1 MDFIRS
7 QFPFDRLTRTELA
20 LVEQNLEIQTI
31 PAGTIILQ
39 QGGESCHFLYVIAEG
54 MVHFLRDGR
63 IAQIL
68 EEGDMFGFPSML
80 NGGAP
85 AVDVVARDAV
95 SVYAIPEATFHE
107 LVKNTEF
114 AEFFLKS
121 LSERLRS
128 LTPFPGTSA
137 LSGNITVPVKQ
148 LITRPPLFVPATAS
162 VEEAA
167 QAMRRAW
174 ASSVL
179 VEGSPP
185 GIVTDRDLRTRVL
198 ANGLGPN
205 TPVADVMSCPVK
217 SLTAESPV
225 YGALLFMLQEN
236 IHHLPLTQH
245 ESIVGVVTDTDLLRF
260 QAKNPLFLL
269 QQLEQMDSA
278 KNLSR
283 YTLDVAGTVETLA
296 QGGLDVPQIGR
307 IVGSLNAALVRK
319 LLQLAEADLGP
330 PPTPYV
336 WIVFG
341 SGGRWEQ
348 LILTDQDNAI
358 IYGDDTPA
366 AKEYFDH
373 LSKHMV
379 NNLMIAGFPE
389 CPGGYMATNWHKPL
403 SEWLE
408 IFNGWIET
416 PTPQALMEVG
426 IFFDFRPVFG
436 TLSLKPLE
444 NLLIRAGRNK
454 IFLAHLAN
462 AALQFH
468 PPIGFLNRI
477 RNEGGWVELKK
488 GGIAPVVGLARIYGL
503 ETRTPFRS
511 TLDRL
516 QAAAESGALSKPGA
530 DMLKETVSFLMRLR
544 LKAQLE
550 SIKNGEQPT
559 NKLQLSTISSLER
572 RHLKDAFMAIRDMQN
587 STAQRFRTDLLG

>member
-7 QFPFDRLTRTELA
+7 QFPFDRLTQAELA
-20 LVEQNLEIQTI
+20 LVEENLETLAI
-31 PAGTIILQ
+31 PPGTVILH
-39 QGGESCHFLYVIAEG
+39 QGGEPCRYLYVVKKGI
-54 MVHFLRDGR
+54 VHFLRDGR
-63 IAQIL
+63 TARIL

-85 AVDVVARDAV
+85 AVDVVAQDKV
-95 SVYAIPEATFHE
+95 FVYAIPEGVFHE
-107 LVKNTEF
+107 LVKNVDF

-128 LTPFPGTSA
+128 LSPFPGTSS
-137 LSGNITVPVKQ
+137 LSGNITAPVEQ
-148 LITRPPLFVPATAS
+148 LIARPPIFVPKTAS

-167 QAMRRAW
+167 KVMRRAW

-185 GIVTDRDLRTRVL
+185 GIVTDYDLRTRVL
-198 ANGLGPN
+198 ANGLGPE

-225 YGALLFMLQEN
+225 YGALLYMLQEN
-236 IHHLPLTQH
+236 IHHLPLTRH
-245 ESIVGVVTDTDLLRF
+245 EDIVGVVTDTDLLRF

-269 QQLEQMDSA
+269 KQLERMDSA
-278 KNLSR
+278 ENLSR
-283 YTLDVAGTVETLA
+283 YSLDVAGTVETLA
-296 QGGLDVPQIGR
+296 QGGLDVPRIGR

-319 LLQLAEADLGP
+319 LLQLAEAELGP
-330 PPTPYV
+330 PPTPYTWV
-336 WIVFG
+336 VFG

-348 LILTDQDNAI
+348 VILTDQDNAL
-358 IYGDDTPA
+358 IYEEESPA
-366 AKEYFDH
+366 AEKYFAE
-373 LSKHMV
+373 LSAHMA
-379 NNLMIAGFPE
+379 NNLMLAGFPE
-389 CPGGYMATNWHKPL
+389 CPGGYMATNWRKPL
-403 SEWLE
+403 AAWIE

-416 PTPQALMEVG
+416 PSPHALMEVG

-468 PPIGFLNRI
+468 PPIGFLWRI
-477 RNEGGWVELKK
+477 RNEGGWVDLKT
-488 GGIAPVVGLARIYGL
+488 GGIAPVVGLARAYGL
-503 ETRTPFRS
+503 ESRAAFRA
-511 TLDRL
+511 TIDRL
-516 QAAAESGALSKPGA
+516 HAAADAGALSKSGA
-530 DMLKETVSFLMRLR
+530 DMLIETFSFLMRLR

-550 SIKNGEQPT
+550 SIKNGEPPT
-559 NKLQLSTISSLER
+559 NKLQLNAISSLER
-572 RHLKDAFMAIRDMQN
+572 RHLKDAFMAIRDMQ
-587 STAQRFRTDLLG
+587 SATAQRFRTDFLG